1 MNVEADEKIGMDAAT
16 SRHVIERFVR
26 PRSVAVVGAS
36 DRMDYG
42 GRLLR
47 NLREGGFAGAIY
59 PVNPRRAE
67 VQGMRAWADVR
78 DIPEAADLAVV
89 VVPGQAIAGVIEACG
104 KRGVGACA
112 IITAGFG
119 ERGAEG
125 EREQEALLSVA
136 RQAGVRLSGPNSL
149 GVANITERI
158 FATASSSVDW
168 GQEKARPAGISVI
181 SQSGALSFNPVPRR
195 AAARGIGLRA
205 IVSVGNQADL
215 TVVDFLEYFVDA
227 DEETKVVALFLE
239 GLPAGEGPRLLA
251 AARRARLKGKPILA
265 VKVGRSPGTAAVAR
279 SHTAALTGDDAIYEG
294 AFRAAGIVRVED
306 LDDLWE
312 AGALFAATGGFR
324 PAGGVGGG
332 LGFLSNS
339 GGMNSLFADLCAVHG
354 APLASLGTPTVT
366 GIETVLAGFGAAG
379 NPADVTGNFVRP
391 ALIDLLDLF
400 AADPAVDLLVTG
412 TTSGAE
418 GQRSRD
424 IAGNILTAREHTE
437 KPLVMLWFAP
447 PPTEEDSG
455 LISLREAGLPIFHE
469 PAKCARALGWLYA
482 YHRAYHRH
490 ATEGK
495 EAGPEI
501 REGIARKDW
510 KETQADALA
519 LLAEAGIPVAGVF
532 APASAA
538 EAAAIA
544 GQIGFPL
551 VLKIEAP
558 GLRHKTELGGV
569 RVGIGDPASLAR
581 AWDALWR
588 ETAALGPA
596 RRVLIQKQVTGG
608 LELLLGGRIDPV
620 FGPVVALGAGG
631 TAVEIERDI
640 AFRPAPLGAA
650 MVREMLGELRIGRR
664 FGTVRGGKPRDVE
677 ALIEAVLR
685 FGALM
690 EALAETRTEIEINP
704 LMLLEAGSGVCA
716 VDARITLVDR
726 KGV

>member
-1 MNVEADEKIGMDAAT
+1 MDAAL
-16 SRHVIERFVR
+16 SSGHIVERFVR

-47 NLREGGFAGAIY
+47 NLREGGFAGPIY
-59 PVNPRRAE
+59 PVNPRRTE

-89 VVPGQAIAGVIEACG
+89 VVPGQALAGVIEACG

-125 EREQEALLSVA
+125 AREQEALLAAA

-149 GVANITERI
+149 GIANISERI
-158 FATASSSVDW
+158 FATASSSVSW
-168 GQEKARPAGISVI
+168 GQETARPAGISVI

-227 DEETKVVALFLE
+227 DEETKVIALFLE
-239 GLPAGEGPRLLA
+239 GLPVGEGRRLLA
-251 AARRARLKGKPILA
+251 AARRARMKGKPVLA

-294 AFRAAGIVRVED
+294 AFRAGGIVRVED

-312 AGALFAATGGFR
+312 AGALFGATGGFR
-324 PAGGVGGG
+324 PAGGARGGSGGGSDGG

-339 GGMNSLFADLCAVHG
+339 GGMNSLFADLCGVHG
-354 APLASLGTPTVT
+354 APLASLGAPAIA

-391 ALIDLLDLF
+391 ALVDLIDLF
-400 AADPAVDLLVTG
+400 AADPAVDLIVAG
-412 TTSGAE
+412 TTSGAG

-424 IAGNILTAREHTE
+424 IATNILTARAHTK

-447 PPTEEDSG
+447 PPPAEEESG
-455 LISLREAGLPIFHE
+455 LVTLRDAGLPVFHE

-482 YHRAYHRH
+482 HHRRGLGV
-490 ATEGK
+490 E
-495 EAGPEI
+495 EAGAEI
-501 REGIARKDW
+501 PQGVAAKEWR
-510 KETQADALA
+510 ETQADALA
-519 LLAEAGIPVAGVF
+519 LLAEAGIPAAGVF
-532 APASAA
+532 ASASAEEA
-538 EAAAIA
+538 EAIA
-544 GQIGFPL
+544 GKTGFPL

-569 RVGIGDPASLAR
+569 RVGIGDRAALAC
-581 AWDALWR
+581 AWRALWQ
-588 ETAALGPA
+588 ETEALGPA
-596 RRVLIQKQVTGG
+596 RRVLLQTQVTGG

-650 MVREMLGELRIGRR
+650 MVREMLEELRIARR
-664 FGTVRGGKPRDVE
+664 FAGVRGGAARDVE
-677 ALIEAVLR
+677 ALVDAVVR

-690 EALAETRTEIEINP
+690 EALAERRMEIEINP
-704 LMLLEAGSGVCA
+704 LMLLAAGSGVCA
-716 VDARITLVDR
+716 VDARITLVDE
-726 KGV
+726 KGA

>member
-1 MNVEADEKIGMDAAT
+1 MDEA
-16 SRHVIERFVR
+16 SPYHVIERFVR

-47 NLREGGFAGAIY
+47 NLREGGFAGPIY

-67 VQGMRAWADVR
+67 VQGMRAYPDVR

-89 VVPGQAIAGVIEACG
+89 VVPGHAITGVIEACG

-125 EREQEALLSVA
+125 EREQEALLTVA
-136 RQAGVRLSGPNSL
+136 RRAGVRLSGPNSL

-158 FATASSSVDW
+158 FATASSSVNW

-227 DEETKVVALFLE
+227 DEETKVIALFLE
-239 GLPAGEGPRLLA
+239 GLPAGEGQRLLD

-265 VKVGRSPGTAAVAR
+265 VKVGRSPGTEAVAR

-312 AGALFAATGGFR
+312 AGALFGATAGFR
-324 PAGGVGGG
+324 PAGGSGGG

-339 GGMNSLFADLCAVHG
+339 GGMNSLFADLCGVYG
-354 APLASLGTPTVT
+354 APLASLDAPTIT

-391 ALIDLLDLF
+391 ALVDLLDLF
-400 AADPAVDLLVTG
+400 AADPAVDLLVAG

-424 IAGNILTAREHTE
+424 IAGNLLAAREHTK
-437 KPLVMLWFAP
+437 KPFVMLWFAP
-447 PPTEEDSG
+447 PSTEEDSG
-455 LISLREAGLPIFHE
+455 LISLREAGVPVFHE

-482 YHRAYHRH
+482 YHRR

-501 REGIARKDW
+501 PKEISGKDW

-519 LLAEAGIPVAGVF
+519 LLAEAGIPAAGVF
-532 APASAA
+532 SSASAA
-538 EAAAIA
+538 EAASIA
-544 GQIGFPL
+544 GRIGFPL

-569 RVGIGDPASLAR
+569 RVGIADPASLAR

-588 ETAALGPA
+588 ETEALGPA

-631 TAVEIERDI
+631 TMVEIDRDI
-640 AFRPAPLGAA
+640 AFRPAPLGPGV
-650 MVREMLGELRIGRR
+650 VREMLGELRIARR
-664 FGTVRGGKPRDVE
+664 FEAVRGGKPRDIE
-677 ALIEAVLR
+677 ALVEAVLR

-690 EALAETRTEIEINP
+690 EALAERRTEIEINP
-704 LMLLEAGSGVCA
+704 LMLLEAGTGVCA
-716 VDARITLVDR
+716 VDARITLVDE